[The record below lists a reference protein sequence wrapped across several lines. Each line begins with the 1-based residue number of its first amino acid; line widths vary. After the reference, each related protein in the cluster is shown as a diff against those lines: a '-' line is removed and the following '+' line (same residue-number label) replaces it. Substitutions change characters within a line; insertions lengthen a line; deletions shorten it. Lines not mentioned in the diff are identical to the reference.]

1 MNREDLAAKVRVL
14 RKRKG
19 FTQEQLAEES
29 MLSLRTVQRI
39 EKGETVPHGDSLR
52 KLTAAL
58 SVTPDDILEWAPVD
72 DKGYLTVLH
81 LTGLA
86 LIFHP
91 MLGIIMPLLVW
102 ILKKDKIILVNDSG
116 KKLLN
121 YQLTFALVLY
131 TLTFI
136 LNKGSYITF
145 DISAINILAN
155 LISIFTIEALV
166 ITLLYLYSTGLIF
179 FNVMRTRKGLKS
191 SYFLSIPFLR

>member
-1 MNREDLAAKVRVL
+1 MNKEDLAAKVRVL

-39 EKGETVPHGDSLR
+39 EKGETLPHGDSFR

-58 SVTPDDILEWAPVD
+58 GVTPDDMLDWAPVV

-86 LIFHP
+86 FIFHP
-91 MLGIIMPLLVW
+91 MLGIIMPLLIW
-102 ILKKDKIILVNDSG
+102 ILKKDKIRMVNNDG

-121 YQLTFALVLY
+121 YQLTFALMLY

-136 LNKGSYITF
+136 LNKGSDLTF
-145 DISAINILAN
+145 DISAMNILAN
-155 LISIFTIEALV
+155 LISIFTIEALL
-166 ITLLYLYSTGLIF
+166 ITLLYLYSTGLVF

-191 SYFLSIPFLR
+191 SYSPSIPFLR